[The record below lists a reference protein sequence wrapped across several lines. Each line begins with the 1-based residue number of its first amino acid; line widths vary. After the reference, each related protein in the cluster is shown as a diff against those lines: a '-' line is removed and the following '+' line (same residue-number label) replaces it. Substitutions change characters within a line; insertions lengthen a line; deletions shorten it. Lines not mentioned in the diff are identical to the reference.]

1 MTTLGIHKYDV
12 ETLKNEIKRR
22 EKINAHRGFELPTD
36 VRGEIMSYFHKPI
49 LSIIQPLPLKQLIQV
64 YRNIFP
70 LVPNTSYS
78 KCSAIPLDERKKW
91 YVSRLIK
98 KHRVTPIDKQIRES
112 IVEQS
117 VGGLIDCNV
126 DDIIEYEIGWKV
138 FTCIVKK
145 VNAKTYGVEIQYM
158 THNRF
163 RDTNVMSMIAKI
175 DAIVYSQ
182 TLQYFVYERKNIK
195 KALIVRNWNQN

>member
-1 MTTLGIHKYDV
+1 MTTLGIHKYDI

-22 EKINAHRGFELPTD
+22 EKINAHRGFELPTA
-36 VRGEIMSYFHKPI
+36 VWGEIMSYFHKPI

-91 YVSRLIK
+91 YVSKLMK
-98 KHRVTPIDKQIRES
+98 KHRITPIDKQIRES
-112 IVEQS
+112 IIEQS
-117 VGGLIDCNV
+117 IDRLIDCNV
-126 DDIIEYEIGWKV
+126 DDIIEYEIQWKV

-145 VNAKTYGVEIQYM
+145 VNPKTYVVEIQYM
-158 THNRF
+158 THNSW
-163 RDTNVMSMIAKI
+163 RDTNAMSMIAKVEG
-175 DAIVYSQ
+175 IVYSQ
-182 TLQYFVYERKNIK
+182 TLQHFVPEKKIIK
-195 KALIVRNWNQN
+195 KSMVVRNWNKN

>member
-1 MTTLGIHKYDV
+1 M
-12 ETLKNEIKRR
+12 
-22 EKINAHRGFELPTD
+22 
-36 VRGEIMSYFHKPI
+36 
-49 LSIIQPLPLKQLIQV
+49 
-64 YRNIFP
+64 
-70 LVPNTSYS
+70 
-78 KCSAIPLDERKKW
+78 
-91 YVSRLIK
+91 K

-112 IVEQS
+112 IVDQS
-117 VGGLIDCNV
+117 IDGLIDCNV

-182 TLQYFVYERKNIK
+182 TLQYFVYEKKNIK
-195 KALIVRNWNQN
+195 KSLVVRNWNQN